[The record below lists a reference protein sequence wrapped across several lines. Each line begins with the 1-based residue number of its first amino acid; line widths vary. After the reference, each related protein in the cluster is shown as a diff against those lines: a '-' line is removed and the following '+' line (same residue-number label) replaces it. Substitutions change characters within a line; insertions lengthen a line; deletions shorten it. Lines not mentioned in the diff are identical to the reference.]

1 MNLEIFIP
9 VFIASIILCLKP
21 GPYLLAFLSLAAEGK
36 WKSIFIFWFGSNIAW
51 LPLYALMLKGVAFF
65 PTGFGMLFI
74 FLKSAAAILF
84 ISMGLKSL
92 SDAANA
98 EPKEAIDK
106 MKETITTQSFLAA
119 LGAGFMVSLSNP
131 YDIIFV
137 LAGIPALIGQTVFNA
152 NEIITIL
159 VAVMAADIITLI
171 IYLLPVVLFRQIL
184 SHTML
189 VKIRYG
195 TALMLLG
202 IGVYLFISMIT
213 QWDLEQVGLLGQ
225 LSFWAPYA

>member
-1 MNLEIFIP
+1 M
-9 VFIASIILCLKP
+9 KP

-74 FLKSAAAILF
+74 FLKSIAAVLF
-84 ISMGLKSL
+84 VSMGVKSL

-98 EPKEAIDK
+98 EPKDAVRK
-106 MKETITTQSFLAA
+106 MKETITTQSFFAA

-137 LAGIPALIGQTVFNA
+137 QTKRKVQWQR
-152 NEIITIL
+152 
-159 VAVMAADIITLI
+159 
-171 IYLLPVVLFRQIL
+171 LL
-184 SHTML
+184 
-189 VKIRYG
+189 
-195 TALMLLG
+195 
-202 IGVYLFISMIT
+202 
-213 QWDLEQVGLLGQ
+213 
-225 LSFWAPYA
+225 